1 MSFPRNALALN
12 CRMLQIAALILVAA
26 MLSPA
31 QPTVTFTEYPVPVVG
46 ASPSITAGPDG
57 ALWIAHWDRIF
68 RMTTTGTLSTYLVPF
83 GQINKISAY
92 DITVGPDG
100 ALWFTGSGVAK
111 IGRITTDGMFTEYA
125 LPGSDH
131 SPQRITTGPDG
142 ALWFTEFIGHQG
154 KIGRITTAG
163 TITEFE
169 LSPCPGTCGR
179 YPNGIA
185 AGPDGALWF
194 TDIGDGRI
202 HRITT
207 TGTVGDYGS
216 PGPGDMTVGADGA
229 LWFTATD
236 TAGPNDRI
244 GRITT
249 SGAMTTYLLPI
260 YSRPTFNGYNN
271 LAPDSI
277 TTGPDGALWFSC
289 SRVNVLGRISTGG
302 QVTLYPLPPVPSADD
317 LWVSRSI
324 TLGPDG
330 ALWITNDGRV
340 VRAVV
345 QPVIVPPGD
354 LDRDGTVD
362 CADIAIVRASFGL
375 RTGQPGFDPRA
386 DVNLDHIVDIR
397 DLAWVSQRLPA
408 GTRCQ

>member
-1 MSFPRNALALN
+1 MSFRRNAPALN
-12 CRMLQIAALILVAA
+12 CRMLQTAALMLVAA

-68 RMTTTGTLSTYLVPF
+68 RMTTTGSLGTYLVPF

-92 DITVGPDG
+92 DITVGADG
-100 ALWFTGSGVAK
+100 ALWFTGSGIAK

-142 ALWFTEFIGHQG
+142 ALWFTEMIGHQG

-163 TITEFE
+163 ATTEFE

-194 TDIGDGRI
+194 TDLGDDRI

-207 TGTVGDYGS
+207 TGSVTDYGQPALGLNVAPADITIGPDGAMWFTIQGDYG
-216 PGPGDMTVGADGA
+216 A
-229 LWFTATD
+229 
-236 TAGPNDRI
+236 NDRI
-244 GRITT
+244 GRISTT
-249 SGAMTTYLLPI
+249 GTITTYWLSMFSNCTP
-260 YSRPTFNGYNN
+260 R
-271 LAPDSI
+271 SI
-277 TTGPDGALWFSC
+277 ATGPDGALWFAC
-289 SRVNVLGRISTGG
+289 QTVNMIGRITTEG
-302 QVTLYPLPPVPSADD
+302 QVTPFSLPPVEGGGGGQSLRD
-317 LWVSRSI
+317 I

-340 VRAVV
+340 DRAVV

-375 RTGQPGFDPRA
+375 HSSQPGFDPRA

-397 DLAWVSQRLPA
+397 DLAWVSQKLPA